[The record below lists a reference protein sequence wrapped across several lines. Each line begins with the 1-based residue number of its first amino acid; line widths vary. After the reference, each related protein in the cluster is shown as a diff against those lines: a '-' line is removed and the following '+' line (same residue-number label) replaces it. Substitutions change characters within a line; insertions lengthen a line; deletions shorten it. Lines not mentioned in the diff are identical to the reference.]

1 MVPPCVY
8 SEGSYW
14 VTADICCGD
23 GGWLCRGA
31 RDEVGSRIG
40 GGKGEAGP
48 QPLTALEVLRHLNES
63 SGESR

>member
-31 RDEVGSRIG
+31 RDEVGSRMGEGKRVQASGCSG
-40 GGKGEAGP
+40 GAPPPE
-48 QPLTALEVLRHLNES
+48 
-63 SGESR
+63 